1 MELLDTRPTTRT
13 RRWRALGATVA
24 AALIA
29 VPVLSVATASALTPL
44 TITLAVTSRSYDGTT
59 DATITGCTIVEDT
72 TGIEVGCDTTGAT
85 ADFSSADAGPGVTL
99 TNITGVT
106 LTGAAAVNY
115 EIGSVSGSADI
126 TTVELTAT
134 EVTVAD
140 KDYDG
145 TDDATVSGC
154 SLTGVVDGETVDCSG
169 TGTFV
174 SADAGTGIT
183 VTLDTLELT
192 GATAANYTLA
202 TPWPGATA
210 DIRTVELTVTPDDQ
224 SVTYGDSAP
233 DSSFYTAAI
242 SGFVAGEDESNA
254 DGYTAPTCGST
265 YADGDSVGTTSISCT
280 GGAATNYT
288 LDVTATGTLTIDP
301 ATLTVTPDA
310 PSAITYGDGTPTP
323 LSFVVTGFVNG
334 ESDTDAGYTAPT
346 CTVTYVAGDAAG
358 DYTVDCSGGS
368 YANYDFSYDTAT
380 LVVNP
385 FELTPV
391 DVWYTGQTEAYT
403 ASASETAARVTLT
416 ASITADLDGAE
427 GSEGCVD
434 GGASVSDGTVTFTD
448 QLSGK
453 VIAKNVAI
461 AEVAGNCEEGI
472 ATTFATLSTGQ
483 NGTEMYVIVVT
494 VDGSFSGS
502 NDEVGGQIDTDFAT
516 SRVIV
521 ALPVTPG
528 TVQGYGSLDVIAGTT
543 AFELGTEG
551 SLTGEMAGEAA
562 STTFRF
568 VPGTRKVTPKGQAIV
583 MIPAGDGYYYIKS
596 NSITSVTVNGSVTT
610 VFAKANIIL
619 VGGSCPTET
628 CAIDGNVSLR
638 LDVYDEMDPDADRV
652 GFTVQSS
659 KGSTLYYS
667 NDWYKEGRAWK
678 TRGHALSLS

>member
-1 MELLDTRPTTRT
+1 
-13 RRWRALGATVA
+13 
-24 AALIA
+24 
-29 VPVLSVATASALTPL
+29 VLSVATASALTPL
-44 TITLAVTSRSYDGTT
+44 TITLSVTTRSYDGTT
-59 DATITGCTIVEDT
+59 DAVITGCTIDEDV
-72 TGIEVGCDTTGAT
+72 TGTDIGCDTSAAT
-85 ADFSSADAGPGVTL
+85 ADFSSADAGTGVTL
-99 TNITGVT
+99 TNISGVT
-106 LTGAAAVNY
+106 LTGNDAVNY

-134 EVTVAD
+134 AVTVTD

-145 TDDATVSGC
+145 TDAATVSGC
-154 SLTGVVDGETVDCSG
+154 TLTGVVGSEIIDCTG
-169 TGTFV
+169 TGTFA
-174 SADAGTGIT
+174 SADAGTAIN
-183 VTLDTLELT
+183 VTLATLGLT
-192 GATAANYTLA
+192 GTTADNYTIA
-202 TPWPGATA
+202 TPWPSASA
-210 DIRTVELTVTPDDQ
+210 DIDAVELTVAPDDQ
-224 SVTYGDSAP
+224 NVTYGDTAP
-233 DSSFYTAAI
+233 DATFYTAAI
-242 SGFVAGEDESNA
+242 TGFVNSEDETTA

-265 YADGDSVGTTSISCT
+265 YTDGDAIGTTAITCT

-288 LDVTATGTLTIDP
+288 FDLTATGTLTIDP

-310 PSAITYGDGTPTP
+310 PTAITYGDGTPTP

-334 ESDTDAGYTAPT
+334 ESDADAGYTAPT
-346 CTVTYVAGDAAG
+346 CTVTYAAGDAAG
-358 DYTVDCSGGS
+358 DYSVDCSGGA
-368 YANYDFSYDTAT
+368 YANYGFSYETET

-385 FELTPV
+385 FVLTPV
-391 DVWYTGQTEAYT
+391 DVWYTGQTEAFT
-403 ASASETAARVTLT
+403 ASASETASRVTLT

-427 GSEGCVD
+427 GSAGCVD

-483 NGTEMYVIVVT
+483 NGTEMYVIVVS

-502 NDEVGGQIDTDFAT
+502 NSEAGGQIDTDLSS
-516 SRVIV
+516 SRVVV
-521 ALPVTPG
+521 ALPITPG
-528 TVQGYGSLDVIAGTT
+528 TVQGYGSIDVTAGTT

-551 SLTGEMAGEAA
+551 SLTGEMDGEAA

-568 VPGTRKVTPKGQAIV
+568 VPGTRKVTPKGQAV
-583 MIPAGDGYYYIKS
+583 LTIPAGEGYYLIKS

-610 VFAKANIIL
+610 VFTKANITL
-619 VGGSCPTET
+619 VGGSCVTVT

-638 LDVYDEMDPDADRV
+638 LDVYDEATDRV

-667 NDWYKEGRAWK
+667 NDWFKEGRAWK
-678 TRGHALSLS
+678 TRGQVLSLS